1 MIQNDLRLVIDRQRT
16 RNRVLIVTK
25 HNVLDRGSGLMR
37 VQNLFLLNLF
47 FDRQKRFVCYQVWL
61 QRLRG
66 YLLVQKLVSV
76 QFAIYVALRC
86 GYWLQ
91 LIIRCGFWDSVQRE
105 LIWEYRRIVQHEG
118 PALGGLRILFVYFK
132 PGHPLSGLSYQH
144 FQLFVTLVVHH
155 LYGWFVQVPLWVTLI
170 TFIRLHIS
178 W

>member
-1 MIQNDLRLVIDRQRT
+1 M
-16 RNRVLIVTK
+16 LIVTK

-91 LIIRCGFWDSVQRE
+91 LIIRCGF
-105 LIWEYRRIVQHEG
+105 
-118 PALGGLRILFVYFK
+118 
-132 PGHPLSGLSYQH
+132 
-144 FQLFVTLVVHH
+144 
-155 LYGWFVQVPLWVTLI
+155 
-170 TFIRLHIS
+170 
-178 W
+178 